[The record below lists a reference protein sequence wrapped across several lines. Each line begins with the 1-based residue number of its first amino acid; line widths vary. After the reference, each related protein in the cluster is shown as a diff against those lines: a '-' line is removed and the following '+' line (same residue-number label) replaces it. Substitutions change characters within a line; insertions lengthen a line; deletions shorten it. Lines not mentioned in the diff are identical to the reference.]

1 MGSLG
6 QVIQWLGL
14 ALLLLM
20 CPLLGV
26 RIALRDR
33 ADPLTKRF
41 WLFASSSLILVLAY
55 VWYHELDHWF
65 RDIGDEAE
73 TRFFAVMIMVPIVV
87 LLITIFRVVV
97 KRWLKRRSLGFQI
110 STGVLFVGVTS
121 FLMAWRIYDKGEK
134 FLDFGSVAGFFFNVL
149 GLIVGLGLLW
159 KMVRRRDVEGRAAAA
174 RLVLPCYLTSTVALG
189 MMAKLFYE
197 EEKYWVARNELWE
210 SSAEYPTRLW
220 QIYEERQELEIR
232 EILKHP
238 AFSVGLQVGRG
249 EGE

>member
-14 ALLLLM
+14 GLLLLM
-20 CPLLGV
+20 CPLLVV

-33 ADPLTKRF
+33 ARPLTRWF
-41 WLFASSSLILVLAY
+41 WLFASISLILAMAY
-55 VWYHELDHWF
+55 IWYHELDHWF
-65 RDIGDEAE
+65 RDVGDGVE
-73 TRFFAVMIMVPIVV
+73 TRIFMAIVMVPIVV
-87 LLITIFRVVV
+87 LLIAIFRVVV

-121 FLMAWRIYDKGEK
+121 FLMAWRIHDKGEK
-134 FLDFGSVAGFFFNVL
+134 FLNFGSVAGFFFNVL

-159 KMVRRRDVEGRAAAA
+159 KMVRRKDGEGRAAAA
-174 RLVLPCYLTSTVALG
+174 RLILPCYLTSTIALG
-189 MMAKLFYE
+189 VMCKLFYE

-232 EILKHP
+232 EVLEHP
-238 AFSVGLQVGRG
+238 AFSEVLQAGR
-249 EGE
+249 